1 MTNEQQE
8 LEQIKR
14 AVKESN
20 KALSISE
27 IKKQTRLE
35 IEPRTLLRRLN
46 KLVDQ
51 KIIKKIGKKRGAAY
65 QIAFNANESE
75 QQFELELIP
84 LTEQSK
90 EFLSLVNRPQTSRSP
105 VGYEREFLKLYQPNV
120 TSY

>member
-65 QIAFNANESE
+65 Q
-75 QQFELELIP
+75 
-84 LTEQSK
+84 
-90 EFLSLVNRPQTSRSP
+90 
-105 VGYEREFLKLYQPNV
+105 
-120 TSY
+120 